1 MVLMAK
7 YEIKWKTG
15 KVITDAENIEEA
27 IKRFKELGIDV
38 PDKEISIASF
48 GK

>member
-1 MVLMAK
+1 MVLMK
-7 YEIKWKTG
+7 WQIKWKTG

-27 IKRFKELGIDV
+27 IKKFKELRIEV
-38 PDKEISIASF
+38 PDKEITIASF

>member
-1 MVLMAK
+1 MVLMK
-7 YEIKWKTG
+7 WQIKWKTG
-15 KVITDAENIEEA
+15 KIITEAPTIEEA
-27 IKRFKELGIDV
+27 IKKFKKLRIEV